1 MIPSVPAQGR
11 LAELISQQH
20 PELENLKILEL
31 RDLGQGWE
39 TDLYHLKLEATQNGE
54 LATREFVLR
63 LYKGSDPLEK
73 AKKEFSMMTGMAR
86 YDIATPRVDAL
97 VTDISVLEHP
107 FIVMEHVQGGTLEA
121 RMKMETA
128 SPWLSPMMEV
138 LEQIHAAPWIE
149 LIPEPDSVIPRAN
162 EPLAY
167 VRGLLDE
174 MEQVIEQYGLDDFE
188 PMVGWLREREAM
200 GSATEPVLIHNDYH
214 PQNVLLR
221 DNSLVVIDWSFA
233 EVGDFR
239 MDLAW
244 TVLLFGVMAGG
255 DYRAA
260 LLEAYERAAGSQVE
274 NLEFFEALK
283 FGMRMVTI
291 GMWLDEG
298 VEIPVASITKQA
310 IRGDYKIHVMNPYRR
325 LKEITGL
332 GIRTMEEL

>member
-1 MIPSVPAQGR
+1 MIQSDLAKGR
-11 LAELISQQH
+11 LEEFLRQQF
-20 PELENLKILEL
+20 PELKNLKILEM
-31 RDLGQGWE
+31 RDLGEGWE

-54 LATREFVLR
+54 LATPELVLR

-86 YDIATPRVDAL
+86 YEIATPRVDAL

-107 FIVMEHVQGGTLEA
+107 FIVMEHVQGGTLE
-121 RMKMETA
+121 MKIKLEGA
-128 SPWLSPMMEV
+128 SPWLDPM
-138 LEQIHAAPWIE
+138 LETLVRIHRVPWAE
-149 LIPEPDSVIPRAN
+149 LNSQTERPIPTSDD
-162 EPLAY
+162 PLAY
-167 VRGLLDE
+167 VRGMLDE
-174 MEQVIEQYGLDDFE
+174 MEQIVEGYGLDDFE
-188 PMVGWLREREAM
+188 PMVGWLGEREVM
-200 GSATEPVLIHNDYH
+200 GSATEPVLLHNDYH
-214 PQNVLLR
+214 PQNILLR

-239 MDLAW
+239 IDLAW

-260 LLEAYERAAGSQVE
+260 LLDAYERAAGSPVE

-298 VEIPVASITKQA
+298 VEIPVAGITKQT